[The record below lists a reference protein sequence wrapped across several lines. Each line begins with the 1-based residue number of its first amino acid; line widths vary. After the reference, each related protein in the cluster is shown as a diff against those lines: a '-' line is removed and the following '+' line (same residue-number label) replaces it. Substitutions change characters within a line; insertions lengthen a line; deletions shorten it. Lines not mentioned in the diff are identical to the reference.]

1 MLRIQGWM
9 RMCVCRLSSQM
20 VSSDTW
26 IPVPAAHVRAQG
38 TVQGFSAQGY
48 ECVCLGEHSSSP

>member
-48 ECVCLGEHSSSP
+48 EVCLSR